1 MSETIP
7 VREKTSGNDK
17 IAEILFWTVAVL
29 LLFLNLGIGGI
40 RGSEGRWAEV
50 VREMFLTGD
59 FLHPTINFEPYFDKP
74 LFSYWAIAA
83 CTAVT
88 GGEVTELLMR
98 LPSAAAGLVSLWA
111 TRLLARRFSDRNTE
125 RYASWILLTVYSF
138 AFWGRLG
145 EADMLNLAFGTLAA
159 GWYVVNRD
167 KTDLVSY
174 LVFGLLC
181 AVGGQTKGL
190 SSVAVPA
197 LAVLIDLALNRAWK
211 KHLNWKLPAAVL
223 ISLGVYLTPFLL
235 AALKKDYSDNG
246 LALVF
251 QENIQRYFN
260 SLDHKQPF
268 YAYFIHLPQLF
279 LPWTPFLILALICAA
294 SRWKR
299 LGTDD
304 RWLLLSIA
312 AIFLIFSL
320 SDSKRVYYIL
330 PILPYCAVLTAR
342 FLLSGTAGRLE
353 KIRDLLLKCYAG
365 AVPVLAVLLLVGTAV
380 FGFGRAK
387 LLPFKLPPEVLRLI
401 FASVALTALIL
412 LIVWLIF
419 LRRLGP
425 DRFPGGK
432 CGRDLAL
439 SASACAV
446 LLTVFFGVLLPR
458 INEDLRTEKKFF
470 AELRNDLDSGRLQ
483 PERIFFFHHN
493 YSNASFY
500 LCRTEKIPVLDPEK
514 ETDENSI
521 GCGLEALLRSGIRG
535 EIVLVGQLRYFRNI
549 HSPALRQRVLDSQ
562 FRTEPS
568 GPWENAKK
576 NGKKYTVIVLN
587 FNGFRHKQ

>member
-1 MSETIP
+1 MSDTISS
-7 VREKTSGNDK
+7 RGQCSGKEKA
-17 IAEILFWTVAVL
+17 AEILFWTAAVL
-29 LLFLNLGIGGI
+29 LLFLNLGIGGL

-59 FLHPTINFEPYFDKP
+59 FLHPAINFEPYFDKP

-88 GGEVTELLMR
+88 GGEVSELLIR

-111 TRLLARRFSDRNTE
+111 TRLIARRFADRNTE

-145 EADMLNLAFGTLAA
+145 EADMLNLAFGTLAT
-159 GWYVVNRD
+159 GWYVINRE
-167 KTDLVSY
+167 KTDLISY
-174 LVFGLLC
+174 LIFGLLC

-190 SSVAVPA
+190 SAVAVPS
-197 LAVLIDLALNRAWK
+197 LTVLIDLALNRAWK
-211 KHLNWKLPAAVL
+211 KHLNWKLFAAGL

-294 SRWKR
+294 ARRKQ
-299 LGTDD
+299 LGRDD
-304 RWLLLSIA
+304 RWLLLSVGG
-312 AIFLIFSL
+312 IFLIFSL

-330 PILPYCAVLTAR
+330 PILPFCAILTAR
-342 FLLSGTAGRLE
+342 FLLSETTGRLE

-365 AVPVLAVLLLVGTAV
+365 AVPVLAFLLLVGAAV

-387 LLPFKLPPEVLRLI
+387 MLPFKLPPDVLRLI
-401 FASVALTALIL
+401 FASVLLSALIL

-419 LRRLGP
+419 LRRLEP

-432 CGRDLAL
+432 RGRNFAL

-446 LLTVFFGVLLPR
+446 LLTVFFGVLMPCL
-458 INEDLRTEKKFF
+458 NEDLRTEKKFF
-470 AELRNDLDSGRLQ
+470 AELRNDLDSGRVP
-483 PERIFFFHHN
+483 PERLIFFHHN
-493 YSNASFY
+493 YTNAAYY
-500 LCRTEKIPVLDPEK
+500 LHRTRKIPVLDSEK
-514 ETDENSI
+514 KTDEKSV
-521 GCGLEALLRSGIRG
+521 GRELETLLKSGRRG
-535 EIVLVGQLRYFRNI
+535 KIVLVGQLRYFRDI
-549 HSPALRQRVLDSQ
+549 QSPALRQDVLDRQ

-568 GPWENAKK
+568 GSWENAKK
-576 NGKKYTVIVLN
+576 NGKKYTVIILKE
-587 FNGFRHKQ
+587 RS

>member
-1 MSETIP
+1 MSETLP
-7 VREKTSGNDK
+7 PLEKSSSGNQK

-29 LLFLNLGIGGI
+29 LLFLNLGIGGL

-74 LFSYWAIAA
+74 LFSYWAISAF
-83 CTAVT
+83 TAVT
-88 GGEVTELLMR
+88 GGVVTELLIR
-98 LPSAAAGLVSLWA
+98 LPSAVAGLVSLWA
-111 TRLLARRFSDRNTE
+111 TRLIARRFADRNTE
-125 RYASWILLTVYSF
+125 LWSSWILLTVYSF

-159 GWYVVNRD
+159 GWYVIKRD

-197 LAVLIDLALNRAWK
+197 LAVLIDLVLNRTWK
-211 KHLNWKLPAAVL
+211 KHLNWKLLVAVL
-223 ISLGVYLTPFLL
+223 ISVGIYLTPFLL

-260 SLDHKQPF
+260 SLDHKQRF

-279 LPWTPFLILALICAA
+279 LPWTPFLLLALICAA
-294 SRWKR
+294 ARWKR
-299 LGTDD
+299 LGPDD

-330 PILPYCAVLTAR
+330 PILPFCAVLTAR
-342 FLLSGTAGRLE
+342 FLLSETAGRLE
-353 KIRDLLLKCYAG
+353 KLRDLLLKCYAG
-365 AVPVLAVLLLVGTAV
+365 AIPVLAVLLLAGAAV
-380 FGFGRAK
+380 FGFGKAK
-387 LLPFKLPPEVLRLI
+387 LLPFELPPDVLRLI
-401 FASVALTALIL
+401 FASVVLTALIL
-412 LIVWLIF
+412 LVVWLIF
-419 LRRLGP
+419 IRRLEPG
-425 DRFPGGK
+425 RFPGGK
-432 CGRDLAL
+432 TGRNFAL

-446 LLTVFFGVLLPR
+446 LLTVFFGVLMPR

-470 AELRNDLDSGRLQ
+470 TALRDDLDSGRIRPQHL
-483 PERIFFFHHN
+483 IFFHHN
-493 YSNASFY
+493 YTNASFY
-500 LCRTEKIPVLDPEK
+500 LRRTGKIPVLDSEK
-514 ETDENSI
+514 KTDEKTV
-521 GCGLEALLRSGIRG
+521 GRELEAKLKDGLRG

-549 HSPALRQRVLDSQ
+549 QSPALRQHVLDRQ

-576 NGKKYTVIVLN
+576 NGKKNTVIVLKEQN
-587 FNGFRHKQ
+587 